1 MLNINKLKNLKEDN
15 HKVYYN
21 LLVQISIHSD
31 NNQNLLNSVEKISKQ
46 MNNMVEVIDYL
57 LQKENKHG

>member
-46 MNNMVEVIDYL
+46 MKNIVEFINYL
-57 LQKENKHG
+57 LQ

>member
-15 HKVYYN
+15 HKIYHD

-46 MNNMVEVIDYL
+46 MNNMVEVINYL
-57 LQKENKHG
+57 LQKENEHG

>member
-46 MNNMVEVIDYL
+46 MNNMVEVINYL
-57 LQKENKHG
+57 LQKENEHG

>member
-1 MLNINKLKNLKEDN
+1 MLSIDKLKNLKEDN
-15 HKVYYN
+15 HKLYHD

-31 NNQNLLNSVEKISKQ
+31 HNQNLLDTAEKISKQ